1 MAADAPPKAN
11 GEAAPAAEKT
21 TKPPKPDE
29 EAFKKALESAE
40 KEHKA
45 VMAKYN
51 AIKEKIELAQPN
63 KNKDQ
68 PSPAQKRRQELI
80 AQLNEIR
87 QKQAGFKNARASKM
101 DQIKRLD
108 EQLKSR
114 INEQKTARARVP
126 YKSLE
131 DLDRQISDLE
141 RKVDSGTLKI
151 VDEKKALNDVSAM
164 KKMRKSF
171 VGFDDAQKQIDQLKA
186 KIKEIKDTQED
197 PEQKAL
203 SENYNKLQ
211 KELDEIKAQ
220 SDEAYKSL
228 GSLRDERTKL
238 QAEQQ
243 EKFQAIRK
251 IKDEYYGQKRAFS
264 QYEKEARDKARERQR
279 AERERIVKE
288 RKRAEA
294 EKLLQEASDPA
305 FLEEIRRANSLL
317 RFLDPSTAPAEKAPL
332 LADSGLAAQAQRK
345 VDDSGLKGMKL
356 VRKEDREDEYL
367 PAVKKGKKSKK
378 GGATEAAAKTFNC
391 PPSVVED
398 CSYLGVDPPM
408 SAAEV
413 PAVIEKVQAKLNE
426 WKSNQ
431 AAQTQKNIDKAKKEI
446 ARLEAEDAAES
457 NGDAKVEKLA
467 SDLEAT
473 TVKE

>member
-1 MAADAPPKAN
+1 MATDAPKAN
-11 GEAAPAAEKT
+11 GDAAPAAEKL
-21 TKPPKPDE
+21 TKPARPDDDL
-29 EAFKKALESAE
+29 FKKSLEAAE

-45 VMAKYN
+45 VMAKY
-51 AIKEKIELAQPN
+51 
-63 KNKDQ
+63 
-68 PSPAQKRRQELI
+68 KRRQELI
-80 AQLNEIR
+80 SQLNEIR

-114 INEQKTARARVP
+114 IAEQKTARTRVP
-126 YKSLE
+126 YKGLD
-131 DLDRQISDLE
+131 DLDRQIADLE

-151 VDEKKALNDVSAM
+151 VDEKKALSDISSM

-171 VGFDDAQKQIDQLKA
+171 AGFDDAQKQIDQLKA

-251 IKDEYYGQKRAFS
+251 IKDDYYNQKRAFS
-264 QYEKEARDKARERQR
+264 QFEKDARDKARERQR
-279 AERERIVKE
+279 AERDRIVKE
-288 RKRAEA
+288 RKKADAER
-294 EKLLQEASDPA
+294 LLQEASDPA

-317 RFLDPSTAPAEKAPL
+317 RFLDPSAAPAEKAPL
-332 LADSGLAAQAQRK
+332 LAESGLAAQAQRK
-345 VDDSGLKGMKL
+345 VDDAGLKGMKL
-356 VRKEDREDEYL
+356 VKKEDREDEYL
-367 PAVKKGKKSKK
+367 PAVKKGKKGKK
-378 GGATEAAAKTFNC
+378 GGAPSLPPRLSTAL
-391 PPSVVED
+391 PPSSRTALTSV
-398 CSYLGVDPPM
+398 LTPM

-413 PAVIEKVQAKLNE
+413 PDVIEKVQAKLND
-426 WKSNQ
+426 WKANQ
-431 AAQTQKNIDKAKKEI
+431 AAQTQKNVEKAKKEI
-446 ARLEAEDAAES
+446 ARLEAEEAAEAD
-457 NGDAKVEKLA
+457 GDAKVEKLA

-473 TVKE
+473 AVKE